1 MMDGKQ
7 ADAIAQALLAP
18 RLDVLA
24 ARERRRAAEAAH
36 LARKRRVAWFALAGW
51 GVGAVIAYVAGEG
64 FALGVVG
71 GGLVGSTIGWLA
83 TRKAAA

>member
-18 RLDVLA
+18 RFDVLA
-24 ARERRRAAEAAH
+24 ARERRRAAEAAQ
-36 LARKRRVAWFALAGW
+36 LARKRHVAWFAVAGW
-51 GVGAVIAYVAGEG
+51 GVGAVIAYLAGEG
-64 FALGVVG
+64 FALGVVW
-71 GGLVGSTIGWLA
+71 GGLVGSAIGWLV